1 MSWGFY
7 FKNLTITKDEQPI
20 GQVSNAKE
28 LKEGRAFTLPDG
40 KTLSV
45 QLKRTGLG
53 RELEILINGKPVP
66 GSPTDPLFLIKTS
79 FALLL
84 FIGAFNII
92 VGVIIGKYDIK
103 VLDEQMNM
111 GAGLVIAGALYVV
124 LAFLVKLKHSLFAL
138 YIAIALLAL
147 DIIFILSSGIVGTRV
162 HTSGVAVKII
172 FILQLTRT
180 ISAIKKLKKEHC
192 DVN

>member
-1 MSWGFY
+1 MPKKVFYLDKEKTEAIKLSWGFY

-66 GSPTDPLFLIKTS
+66 GEAQQIHF
-79 FALLL
+79 F
-84 FIGAFNII
+84 
-92 VGVIIGKYDIK
+92 
-103 VLDEQMNM
+103 
-111 GAGLVIAGALYVV
+111 
-124 LAFLVKLKHSLFAL
+124 
-138 YIAIALLAL
+138 
-147 DIIFILSSGIVGTRV
+147 
-162 HTSGVAVKII
+162 
-172 FILQLTRT
+172 
-180 ISAIKKLKKEHC
+180 
-192 DVN
+192 